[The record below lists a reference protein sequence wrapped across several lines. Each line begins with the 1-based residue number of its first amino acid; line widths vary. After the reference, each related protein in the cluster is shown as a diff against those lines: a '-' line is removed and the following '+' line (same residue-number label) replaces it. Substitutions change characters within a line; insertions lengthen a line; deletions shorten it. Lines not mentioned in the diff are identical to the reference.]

1 MAKKRII
8 LAETEETVISALEN
22 KFIFDLRD
30 EIDLEV
36 ITETDY
42 FNEFFS
48 KPQKADILVCGET
61 MYSQDIKRHDIGK
74 VFLLCENAGS
84 GSTIELDVE
93 RVNKYSNPNVVESQ
107 VLRDV
112 GGPAERQPIM
122 VVICSANG
130 GAGKT
135 TLALGICENFAN
147 DYKRVLYINAE
158 RINTFHTNFN
168 SKATLPNAIIG
179 ELANARNDVFSKIK
193 NAIKKENFD
202 YLPPFSVALSS
213 IGIDMSIYLRIALSA
228 RESKEYDVIVVDTDS
243 VFDEYKASLI
253 TKADRV
259 LMVVNQTKAS
269 VFAMNTLLSNM
280 NCNDKT
286 KYFFVCNNF
295 DANKENALKSS
306 EVNPRFVVSESIAHI
321 DLQDELKKENLA
333 KRGDVQK
340 TAYLLI

>member
-1 MAKKRII
+1 MAKMRII

-74 VFLLCENAGS
+74 VFLLCENAAS
-84 GSTIELDVE
+84 GNTAELDVE
-93 RVNKYSNPNVVESQ
+93 RVNKYSNPNAVKSQ
-107 VLRDV
+107 VLRGV
-112 GGPAERQPIM
+112 SGPTENQPII
-122 VVICSANG
+122 VAVCSANG

-135 TLALGICENFAN
+135 TLALSICENFAN
-147 DYKRVLYINAE
+147 DYKRVLYIDAE
-158 RINTFHTNFN
+158 RINTFHTCFN
-168 SKATLPNAIIG
+168 SKATLPNTIIG
-179 ELANARNDVFSKIK
+179 ELATAGKDVFHKLK
-193 NAIKKENFD
+193 NVIKKENFD

-213 IGIDMSIYLRIALSA
+213 IGIDMSIYEKIALSA
-228 RESKEYDVIVVDTDS
+228 RASKEYDVIVVDTDS

-295 DANKENALKSS
+295 DASKENALKSS
-306 EVNPRFVVSESIAHI
+306 DVKPQFVISESIAHVEN
-321 DLQDELKKENLA
+321 QEELSKEKLA
-333 KRGDVQK
+333 MRGDIQK
-340 TAYLLI
+340 SAYLLM